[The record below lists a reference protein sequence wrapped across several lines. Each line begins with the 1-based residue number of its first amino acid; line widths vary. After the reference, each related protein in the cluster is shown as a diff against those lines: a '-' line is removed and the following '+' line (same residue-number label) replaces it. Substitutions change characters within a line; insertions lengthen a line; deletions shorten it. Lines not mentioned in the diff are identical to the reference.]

1 MKVPKLIIPFLVLIT
16 LVGGY
21 YLRFAFTLPTTS
33 VDFQN
38 SGEAK
43 LTCIVQGLK
52 CKGTASFFTRLY
64 NNAPG
69 ISSIETYA
77 SEHKAVFTY
86 NPFEITPDEIRAI
99 MEQLMLLQDGSSR
112 QVFWCKSM
120 EIME

>member
-1 MKVPKLIIPFLVLIT
+1 MKIPRLLIPVLVLIT
-16 LVGGY
+16 LIGGY

-33 VDFQN
+33 VDFEK
-38 SGEAK
+38 SGETT
-43 LTCIVQGLK
+43 LICIVQGLK

-64 NNAPG
+64 NNVPG

-86 NPFEITPDEIRAI
+86 NPSDITPDEIRAI
-99 MEQLMLLQDGSSR
+99 MEQLMLLRDGSSR

-120 EIME
+120 EIKK